1 VDALWLTL
9 LSALLSGISLAVGM
23 IIGTRLTGDIFEKKF
38 NKIIEDSPTAKS
50 LKKLL
55 KKTDKL
61 LEDNKLD
68 ELIVKVTKFFEDAG
82 ELVSSD
88 EAKNFFKNVT
98 ELMKDLGGES
108 EVKLKLPK
116 RKQKKK
122 I

>member
-38 NKIIEDSPTAKS
+38 NKIIENSPTAKS